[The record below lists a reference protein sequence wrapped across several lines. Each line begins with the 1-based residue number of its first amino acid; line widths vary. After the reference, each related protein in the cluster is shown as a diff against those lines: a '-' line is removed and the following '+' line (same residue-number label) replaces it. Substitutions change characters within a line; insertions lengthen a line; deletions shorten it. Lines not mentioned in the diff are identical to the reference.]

1 MAVLPITSIFAA
13 AFAVSLV
20 ALSFPISLR
29 RAKVGQMVGDSTDE
43 TLLRRIRAQGNFIEY
58 VPLGVISLGLVEAHA
73 APTWAVVAIGAALAL
88 GRLLHLIG
96 MLGGLAPVRGFGMLF
111 TYAALVFAAGRLL
124 LDATPW
130 L

>member
-1 MAVLPITSIFAA
+1 MAALPITSIFAA

-43 TLLRRIRAQGNFIEY
+43 TLRRRIRTQGNFIEY
-58 VPLGVISLGLVEAHA
+58 VPLGLMSLGLVEAHA
-73 APTWAVVAIGAALAL
+73 APAWTVAAVGTTLAF
-88 GRLLHLIG
+88 GRLLHAIG
-96 MLGGLAPVRGFGMLF
+96 MLRGLAPVRGFGMLF

-124 LDATPW
+124 LDAAPW
-130 L
+130 